1 MRVNGKVAIVTG
13 AGSGIGRASACALSR
28 EGARVVVVD
37 LNGDAA
43 RQTCELIRTSGG
55 TAVSCPVDI
64 STAGGAEEMISRAVF
79 EFGALDVL
87 HNNAGIAVRGTIT
100 EQDEEDWDRCVRVNL
115 KAVYLGSRRA
125 IPRMLERGGSII
137 NTSSVTGL
145 IGFRNRSVYAMT
157 KAGIVSLTRSMA
169 LDYARSGIRVNCIC
183 PGFVRTPLIEQLLQ
197 NPEKAK
203 RLTAIHP
210 LGRLGTPEDIA
221 HAVVF
226 LASDESAWMTGQTL
240 VVDGG
245 LSAGCA
251 EDI

>member
-1 MRVNGKVAIVTG
+1 MRVNGKVAVVTG

-37 LNGDAA
+37 LHGDAA
-43 RQTCELIRTSGG
+43 RKTCELIRTSGG
-55 TAVSCPVDI
+55 AAVPCQADV
-64 STAGGAEEMISRAVF
+64 STVEGAEAMISRAML
-79 EFGALDVL
+79 EFGSIDVL

-100 EQDEEDWDRCVRVNL
+100 EQDEEGWDRCVRVNL
-115 KAVYLGSRRA
+115 KTVYFGSKSA
-125 IPRMLERGGSII
+125 IPRLLERGGSII

-169 LDYARSGIRVNCIC
+169 LDYASSGIRVNCIC
-183 PGFVRTPLIEQLLQ
+183 PGFVQTPLIAQLLK

-226 LASDESAWMTGQTL
+226 LASDESAWMTGQAL

-245 LSAGCA
+245 LSAGCS

>member
-1 MRVNGKVAIVTG
+1 MRVKDKIAVVTG

-37 LNGDAA
+37 LHEDAA
-43 RQTCELIRTSGG
+43 RETCEVIRASGG
-55 TAVSCPVDI
+55 AAFACQADT
-64 STAGGAEEMISRAVF
+64 STGEGAEEMISRAVR
-79 EFGALDVL
+79 EFGSLDVL
-87 HNNAGIAVRGTIT
+87 HNNAGIAVRGTVT
-100 EQDEEDWDRCVRVNL
+100 EQDEESWDRCVRVNL
-115 KAVYLGSRRA
+115 KTVYLGSKHA

-145 IGFRNRSVYAMT
+145 IGFRNRAVYAMT

-210 LGRLGTPEDIA
+210 LGRLGTPEDVA

-226 LASDESAWMTGQTL
+226 LASDESAWMTGQAL

-245 LSAGCA
+245 LTAGCA

>member
-1 MRVNGKVAIVTG
+1 MRVRGKVAVVTG
-13 AGSGIGRASACALSR
+13 AGSGIGRAAACALSR
-28 EGARVVVVD
+28 EGARVVAVD
-37 LNGDAA
+37 LREDTASE
-43 RQTCELIRTSGG
+43 TCELIRKSGG
-55 TAVSCPVDI
+55 AAIACQADV
-64 STAGGAEEMISRAVF
+64 STAEGAEEMISRAVL
-79 EFGALDVL
+79 EFGSLDVL

-100 EQDEEDWDRCVRVNL
+100 DQDEEGWERCIRMNL
-115 KAVYLGSRRA
+115 KTVYLGSKRA
-125 IPRMLERGGSII
+125 IPHMLERGGSII

-145 IGFRNRSVYAMT
+145 IGFRNRAVYAMT
-157 KAGIVSLTRSMA
+157 KAGIVSLTRGMA

-183 PGFVRTPLIEQLLQ
+183 PGFVRTPLIERLLED
-197 NPEKAK
+197 PGKAK

-226 LASDESAWMTGQTL
+226 LASDESAWMTGQAL

-245 LSAGCA
+245 LAAGCA